1 MVSILFFSY
10 PITGKIFLLFLL
22 LLFFFFI
29 KLNFFFRIMDE
40 SPRWLWAQ
48 GRVHEA
54 VSIVERAAKVNGQPA
69 PDTAFFVSRGVSGQR
84 TKAEVAEN
92 ANEGSAGLLDLVR
105 TPSLRAKTLNCCLN
119 WFANSLV
126 YYGLSLNTGKLLGNP
141 FLMLFIVGLV
151 EWPSYVATILLMD
164 RTGRRPLISTLML
177 LGGLAC
183 LLAVYIPQGSFLI
196 SLMHALACFALSSNN
211 FWFVIFLFNI
221 SFLKF
226 YFTNAAC
233 ALFNIFIFSFSKLFM
248 VHDDWT

>member
-1 MVSILFFSY
+1 MYRL
-10 PITGKIFLLFLL
+10 
-22 LLFFFFI
+22 
-29 KLNFFFRIMDE
+29 MDE

-54 VSIVERAAKVNGQPA
+54 VSIVERATKVNGQPT
-69 PDTAFFVSRGVSGQR
+69 PDTAFYVSRGVSGQR
-84 TKAEVAEN
+84 TKTEAGDGASEKR
-92 ANEGSAGLLDLVR
+92 AGLIDLIR

-164 RTGRRPLISTLML
+164 RTGRRSLISTLML

-183 LLAVYIPQGSFLI
+183 LLAVYIPQGTF
-196 SLMHALACFALSSNN
+196 CD
-211 FWFVIFLFNI
+211 
-221 SFLKF
+221 
-226 YFTNAAC
+226 
-233 ALFNIFIFSFSKLFM
+233 FM
-248 VHDDWT
+248 VLCSGV